1 MTEEKLS
8 QTLRALEI
16 YDGTYKREYVNAAI
30 EMKEEITPYL
40 IEILEK
46 VLSNPSEYI
55 AREDYHAHVY
65 ALMLLGHFGEH
76 RAHKPIVELFS
87 QPGDIPDKLFGDI
100 ITEDLPVILLRTC
113 DGSLD
118 MIRSM
123 VLNREAD
130 DFCRGSA
137 IGAITFA
144 VAEGIVARKG
154 VLDFFGSLFTGDE
167 ADPSSHFWDALAS
180 DVCDLYPEELMD
192 TIKKAYQDGL
202 ISPGYISYDHFEKAL
217 QDGKE
222 KCLEKVRKELQRRS
236 MDDLHRSM
244 SWWAC
249 FDRQKESF
257 LPDSNLNIQQ
267 GEKTKKKAKK
277 KKRRKMAKAS
287 KRKNR

>member
-1 MTEEKLS
+1 VTEEKLS

-46 VLSNPSEYI
+46 VLSNPAEYV
-55 AREDYHAHVY
+55 AREDYHAHIY

-76 RAHKPIVELFS
+76 RAHKTIVELFS
-87 QPGDIPDKLFGDI
+87 LPGDIPDKLFGDI
-100 ITEDLPVILLRTC
+100 ITEDLPVILFRTC
-113 DGSLD
+113 DGLLD
-118 MIRSM
+118 MIRSL
-123 VLNREAD
+123 VLNRGAYE
-130 DFCRGSA
+130 FCRGSA
-137 IGAITFA
+137 IRAITFA
-144 VAEGIVARKG
+144 VAEGIVEREG

-180 DVCDLYPEELMD
+180 DVCALYPEELMD

-202 ISPGYISYDHFEKAL
+202 ISPGYIQYKHFEKAL

-222 KCLEKVRKELQRRS
+222 ICLEKVRKKLQRRS

-249 FDRQKESF
+249 FDRQKEPF
-257 LPDSNLNIQQ
+257 LPVSNASIQQ
-267 GEKTKKKAKK
+267 SKKNKKKAKK